1 VDLLALL
8 KKLHQENFKK
18 LKRKLKMKTEQIDYT
33 SLANNLIDLMIES
46 FGLVETCEILLDLGY
61 TDDQVYSL
69 GFEEETIESAKLGNK
84 EDYLGNMF
92 GDVLGDLDRL
102 SIRKK

>member
-1 VDLLALL
+1 
-8 KKLHQENFKK
+8 
-18 LKRKLKMKTEQIDYT
+18 MKTEQIDYT

-69 GFEEETIESAKLGNK
+69 GFEEETIESAKFGSK